1 MNDAL
6 PILMLLVGV
15 VLGAA
20 GVWIV
25 LRAKI
30 EHAAERARGAI
41 EAERATLIERLEGR
55 EQTIVQIKTAAE
67 RANELYAEAQQKL
80 ASLVQE
86 KVLLATTL
94 QKEREQTA
102 EKLALLGDA
111 EQKLTNAFKALAAE
125 ALSSN
130 NQSFL
135 NLANTTL
142 EKFQASAKDDL
153 EKRHLAIGAIVEPVK
168 LSLDKVD
175 AKIQALEAN
184 RAGAYAG
191 LTQQIHALIENEKQ
205 LRAETA
211 GLVKALRAP
220 NVRGRWGEIQLK
232 RVVEL
237 AGMLEHCDFH
247 EQVSETTEEGRLRP
261 DMVVH
266 LPGGVNIV
274 VDAKAPLAAYLE
286 ALEATD
292 DQMRLQKMKEHA
304 RQVQS
309 HVASLSKK
317 SYWEQFQS
325 PVDFVILFLPG
336 ESFYDAARE
345 QDPTLIEAAVEQRV
359 MIATPMSLITLLR
372 AIALGWRQERLARN
386 AEEISTLGKVLYDR
400 LSTLGD
406 HLIKLGRSL
415 DGAVRAYNE
424 SVGTLE
430 TRVLASARKFRD
442 LGAASGDKEIPD
454 MLQLDHT
461 TRKLQR
467 VELLP
472 PSESAAAILAIED
485 GVATVKQAKL
495 IDAAD
500 E

>member
-15 VLGAA
+15 ALGAA
-20 GVWIV
+20 GGWIV

-30 EHAAERARGAI
+30 EHAAERARGAV
-41 EAERATLIERLEGR
+41 EAERAMLIERLEGR
-55 EQTIVQIKTAAE
+55 DQTILQIKTVVE
-67 RANELYAEAQQKL
+67 RTNELYAEAQRKL
-80 ASLVQE
+80 ASLAQE

-153 EKRHLAIGAIVEPVK
+153 EKRHLAISAIVEPVK

-175 AKIQALEAN
+175 AKIHALEAN

-191 LTQQIHALIENEKQ
+191 LTQQIHALVENEKQ

-220 NVRGRWGEIQLK
+220 NIRGRWGEIQLK

-274 VDAKAPLAAYLE
+274 VDAKAPLAAYLD
-286 ALEATD
+286 ALDTPD
-292 DQMRLQKMKEHA
+292 DQIRLQKMKEHA
-304 RQVQS
+304 RQVQA

-386 AEEISTLGKVLYDR
+386 AEEISTLGKTLYDR

-415 DGAVRAYNE
+415 DGAVEAYNK
-424 SVGTLE
+424 SIGTIE
-430 TRVLASARKFRD
+430 RNVLAGARRFRD
-442 LGAASGDKEIPD
+442 LGAASGDQEIPEIAPLD
-454 MLQLDHT
+454 VKARMLQ
-461 TRKLQR
+461 KE
-467 VELLP
+467 ELLP
-472 PSESAAAILAIED
+472 SSAAARLAAEE
-485 GVATVKQAKL
+485 GAATAKQAKL
-495 IDAAD
+495 LDTDD